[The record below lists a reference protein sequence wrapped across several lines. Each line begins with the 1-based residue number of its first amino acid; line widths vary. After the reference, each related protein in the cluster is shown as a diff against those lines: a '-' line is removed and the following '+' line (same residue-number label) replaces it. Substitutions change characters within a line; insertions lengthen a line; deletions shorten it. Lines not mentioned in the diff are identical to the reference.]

1 VKIAAMGDL
10 HTRATAREQ
19 LQEVLAGIPL
29 EADVLV
35 LAGDL
40 TDNGL
45 PAEAEI
51 LAEELVRLGLPV
63 IAVLGNHDHEGDA
76 QDEISRILVQAGVCL
91 LDGTVHQIGDVG
103 FVGTKGFCGGFDDL
117 LIQPFGERA
126 LKAFINAS
134 IEEAV
139 SLENAL
145 ARLDCE
151 HKVAVTHYAP
161 IKGTLEGEPLELFPF
176 LGSGRLANA
185 LDRQKVD
192 LILHGHSH
200 HGAPSGRT
208 PGGIPVYNVCRFVQ
222 ERHHG
227 QHYYLFEVPGLQ
239 Q

>member
-1 VKIAAMGDL
+1 MKIAAIGDL

-19 LQEVLAGIPL
+19 LQAVLHSIPGEV
-29 EADVLV
+29 DVLV

-51 LAEELVRLGLPV
+51 LAEELQGMDLQV

-76 QDEISRILVQAGVCL
+76 QEEISSLLVQAGVCI
-91 LDGTVHQIGDVG
+91 LDGTVHQIEHVG
-103 FVGTKGFCGGFDDL
+103 FVGTKGFCGGFDGL

-126 LKAFINAS
+126 LKTFINAS

-139 SLENAL
+139 RLENAM

-151 HKVAVTHYAP
+151 RRVAVTHYAP
-161 IKGTLEGEPLELFPF
+161 IKATLEGEPQELFPF

-192 LILHGHSH
+192 LILHGHAH
-200 HGAPSGRT
+200 HGSPFGQT

-222 ERHHG
+222 ERHNG
-227 QHYYLFEVPGLQ
+227 QNFCLFDL
-239 Q
+239 